1 MAEAI
6 QKITAETQPAQV
18 QWLNN
23 RATITTARKI
33 LGVGGHHGQLPFPTG
48 GRCLH
53 HFNDPFLRRVTLI
66 VCDTGEIFKVSVR
79 SLWILGGNLI
89 LVTLLVLQAPLV
101 SASTFPRARL
111 PKKPFWERKE
121 RIYKKMVDERAIYV
135 SVKTVDNKAPAP
147 KPRRLKILGA
157 GVIHR
162 PRSVTREKL
171 VQYDKWSGIH
181 ESIRVSTWTPAT
193 KRLFLHMEAF
203 DYHAKMILQVE
214 AEKRGK

>member
-1 MAEAI
+1 M
-6 QKITAETQPAQV
+6 
-18 QWLNN
+18 
-23 RATITTARKI
+23 
-33 LGVGGHHGQLPFPTG
+33 
-48 GRCLH
+48 
-53 HFNDPFLRRVTLI
+53 
-66 VCDTGEIFKVSVR
+66 
-79 SLWILGGNLI
+79 
-89 LVTLLVLQAPLV
+89 TLLVLQAPLV

-214 AEKRGK
+214 AEKRENEDWIHMKVVQGSFEGMTVGFRMKDAKSRKTEVAMTANYDFEKLPMPQFFVVFGLEVVFQKIAEKMRLFVERDE